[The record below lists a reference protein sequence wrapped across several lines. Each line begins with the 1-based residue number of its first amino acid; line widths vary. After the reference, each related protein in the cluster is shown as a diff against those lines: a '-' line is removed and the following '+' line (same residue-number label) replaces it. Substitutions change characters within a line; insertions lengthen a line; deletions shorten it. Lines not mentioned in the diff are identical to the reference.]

1 MAMNIKVL
9 IIDDEAQLRMLLA
22 RIISLEGYEVLQA
35 DSIAAA
41 LKQIA
46 QHQPDI
52 VLCDVLLPDG
62 NGVEAIPRLKAVLP
76 QGEIIMLTAHGNIAD
91 GVKSIKNGAYD
102 YLTKGDDNNR
112 IVPMLSN
119 VADKIKLTRKVDKL
133 QSLVN
138 KEYSFDTI
146 IGSSKS
152 LRQAVMLAEKV
163 APTDAVVLLTG
174 ETGTG
179 KEVFATAIHDASK
192 RKDKSFVAVNCGAL
206 SRELLE
212 SELFGYKA
220 GAFTGAV
227 KDKKGLFEQADG
239 GTIFL
244 DEIGEMPMQ
253 LQVKLLRVL
262 ETGEFISVGDTKTK
276 KVDARI
282 IAATNRNL
290 KEAIDKNEFREDLFY
305 RISVFT
311 IDLPPLRERGDDIVL
326 LAQNFIE
333 AFAGKMNKHVDGMD
347 TTFEQAIKNYT
358 WKGNIREL
366 RNTIERSV
374 ILASGDKLSAE
385 DLPLEIQMAQG
396 DDMDSLNLS
405 YVEKMHILKMLKYTG
420 GNKTETARLLKIGL
434 TTLYRKIEEYGITM

>member
-62 NGVEAIPRLKAVLP
+62 NGVEAIPRLKAALP

-119 VADKIKLTRKVDKL
+119 VADKIKLTRKIDKL

-138 KEYSFDTI
+138 REYSFDTI

-405 YVEKMHILKMLKYTG
+405 YVEKMHILKMLKYTS